1 MHKVGN
7 SHRHVQRQNVI
18 VAKTLSILIRDFL
31 KGYPSSFQNLIVEKV
46 LGDYVL
52 KGIVPKY
59 LRDPRKLKQNKIIV
73 NNLKSGLSNHLS
85 GEKTTLIVMAKNII
99 CIIESSNKS
108 YSSKQVA
115 WVLGVEQRNIKKGIK
130 RRRSLKMHFG

>member
-1 MHKVGN
+1 M
-7 SHRHVQRQNVI
+7 
-18 VAKTLSILIRDFL
+18 
-31 KGYPSSFQNLIVEKV
+31 
-46 LGDYVL
+46 L